1 VTVFGDGKRTVGL
14 FMCAGLLAVGP
25 VVADET
31 ELPDPLAAGWKGKKV
46 CEKLHDD
53 AEIRVLRC
61 SFPPGVGHERH
72 FHRPNFGYVLA
83 GGSMSIS
90 SAEGTRIAD
99 LVTGSSYTSAGT
111 PWHEVINVGDS
122 TVVYLVVEPK

>member
-1 VTVFGDGKRTVGL
+1 MPRTNKRTPRRL
-14 FMCAGLLAVGP
+14 ILLAGMFIS
-25 VVADET
+25 VAICASEAP
-31 ELPDPLAAGWKGKKV
+31 LPDPLAAGWEGKPV
-46 CEKLHDD
+46 CEKLHEDD
-53 AEIRVLRC
+53 SNRVLRC

-83 GGSMSIS
+83 GGRMSITS
-90 SAEGTRIAD
+90 GEGTRIAE
-99 LVTGSSYTSAGT
+99 LVTGQSYTSEGT